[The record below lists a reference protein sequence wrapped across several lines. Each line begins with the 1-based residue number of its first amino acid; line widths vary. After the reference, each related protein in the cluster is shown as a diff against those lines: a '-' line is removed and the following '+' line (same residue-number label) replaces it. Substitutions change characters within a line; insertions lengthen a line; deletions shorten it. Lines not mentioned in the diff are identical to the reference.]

1 MVEGRTMVIHI
12 NISSVECERE
22 HVIFVSELENEL
34 QTKIILTMA
43 WCRLGCKGL
52 LSKQEAITT
61 RVEMIERKENN
72 VLVLIS
78 IKVL

>member
-43 WCRLGCKGL
+43 WCRLGCKV
-52 LSKQEAITT
+52 
-61 RVEMIERKENN
+61 RVAQ
-72 VLVLIS
+72 
-78 IKVL
+78 